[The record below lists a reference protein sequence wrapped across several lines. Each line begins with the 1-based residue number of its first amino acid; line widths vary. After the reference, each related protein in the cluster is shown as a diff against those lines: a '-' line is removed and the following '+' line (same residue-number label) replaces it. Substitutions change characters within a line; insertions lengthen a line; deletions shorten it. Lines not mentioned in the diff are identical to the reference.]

1 MAHENPEGGSGPQGI
16 DRWVPL
22 ALVLLFMLALAG
34 GIALLAQRGNG
45 GGVEVALPLATPTP
59 TLQAYIAGAVN
70 RPGVYTFS
78 DGDRLVD
85 LLRMAGEP
93 IDDADTSGLNL
104 ALRLRDE
111 GHYYVPTIGETPP
124 VPSLSGASVAGDLID
139 LNSATAKDLETL
151 PGIGEVKAEA
161 IVHHRETVGRFA
173 TVEEVLGVAGIGPAT
188 LNGIKD
194 RVTVR

>member
-1 MAHENPEGGSGPQGI
+1 
-16 DRWVPL
+16 
-22 ALVLLFMLALAG
+22 MLALAG
-34 GIALLAQRGNG
+34 GIALLAAAREAGS
-45 GGVEVALPLATPTP
+45 GVEVALPVATSTP
-59 TLQAYIAGAVN
+59 TLQAYIAGAVD

-85 LLRMAGEP
+85 LLRMAGQPFE
-93 IDDADTSGLNL
+93 DADTSGLNL

-111 GHYYVPTIGETPP
+111 GHYYVPAMGETPP
-124 VPSLSGASVAGDLID
+124 VKSLDGATIAGDLID
-139 LNSATAKDLETL
+139 LNAATAKDLETL

-173 TVEEVLGVAGIGPAT
+173 TVEEVLGVVGIGPAT

>member
-1 MAHENPEGGSGPQGI
+1 MAQNPEGGPGPQGI

-45 GGVEVALPLATPTP
+45 GGVEVALPEATPTP

-93 IDDADTSGLNL
+93 FDDADTSGLNL

-111 GHYYVPTIGETPP
+111 GHYYVPAIGETPP
-124 VPSLSGASVAGDLID
+124 VPSLSGSIHSG
-139 LNSATAKDLETL
+139 
-151 PGIGEVKAEA
+151 
-161 IVHHRETVGRFA
+161 
-173 TVEEVLGVAGIGPAT
+173 
-188 LNGIKD
+188 
-194 RVTVR
+194 